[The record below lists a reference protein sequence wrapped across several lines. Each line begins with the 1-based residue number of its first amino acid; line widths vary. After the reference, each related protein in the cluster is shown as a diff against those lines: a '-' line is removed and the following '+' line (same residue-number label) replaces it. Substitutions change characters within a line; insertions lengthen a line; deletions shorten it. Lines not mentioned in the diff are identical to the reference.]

1 MRIIANNLV
10 FCLIYR
16 AAMPVHLASFAFAFI
31 GTKFAMDVKAKR
43 TADAEAVC
51 RHYIMLHP
59 ERWDRKVDRQCGL
72 CKAYLTLGPK
82 LNTYAAGTLQTRV
95 IVLGQV
101 SSNFYVLCRFEMMGN
116 VTGLDGTRLKTSQKS
131 NVLPL
136 SSSAPSVNYVSANDL
151 FLLLQIPRTGNDEVW
166 WQEVHLALA
175 RKSRRPTPWR
185 EAVKTR

>member
-1 MRIIANNLV
+1 M
-10 FCLIYR
+10 
-16 AAMPVHLASFAFAFI
+16 
-31 GTKFAMDVKAKR
+31 
-43 TADAEAVC
+43 
-51 RHYIMLHP
+51 
-59 ERWDRKVDRQCGL
+59 
-72 CKAYLTLGPK
+72 TLGPK
-82 LNTYAAGTLQTRV
+82 LYTYASETLQTRV

-166 WQEVHLALA
+166 
-175 RKSRRPTPWR
+175 
-185 EAVKTR
+185 